1 MKRLKMSSPAEIK
14 RTINRISNMVLNEQL
29 DPKRA
34 NAILYACNTALSS
47 IRIDEQEK
55 RLDELEKLVSDLQ

>member
-1 MKRLKMSSPAEIK
+1 MKRLKMNTPLDVK

-34 NAILYACNTALSS
+34 NAILYACNTVLSS
-47 IRIDEQEK
+47 IRVDEQEK
-55 RLDELEKLVSDLQ
+55 RLDELERLVEGK

>member
-1 MKRLKMSSPAEIK
+1 MNTPSEVK
-14 RTINRISNMVLNEQL
+14 RTINRISNMVLNGQL
-29 DPKRA
+29 DSKSA

-55 RLDELEKLVSDLQ
+55 RLEELERMMGDFK